1 MVSTILCYD
10 IISGEYVVRYKQRF
24 RARHHI
30 DKFSIY
36 FVLQFLEFRYCYAC
50 AAGVDPSTTP
60 CEVCPFTGGAYK
72 PTFKTGKWA
81 HSLCCQWI
89 PEIYVTQESKKS
101 TPSLNLMNLDK
112 KRYRLKCAL
121 CHSTKG
127 AAVQCSFGRCTTS
140 VHPWCAL
147 KNPQGFTRRV
157 VVNPEGE
164 TLWEIFCKAHASAV
178 SEPLKPKPKAKMSVP
193 LLVDE
198 PSQTSSYGNVSAKK
212 DAKPPKER
220 YSDISSY
227 FPSHHSSYANFA
239 SARNTLTMAHAKNF
253 FTSRLLALKDAPAS
267 QLSAT
272 SSAAQ
277 QDAYG
282 EDDEVEVEEADSD
295 EEYGFNRGQAKSS
308 KQGGKQA
315 PSKKSFPGRGAGAQC
330 NGAAGTSAAGHKSF
344 PILSMLEWPG
354 ISEGEPM
361 DLDHFWNVVSGH
373 FPEDHPKEV
382 CAKQMCSCV
391 SWLD

>member
-1 MVSTILCYD
+1 MRRVEFCSLGIGYLFAPMTILA
-10 IISGEYVVRYKQRF
+10 IF
-24 RARHHI
+24 PL
-30 DKFSIY
+30 Y
-36 FVLQFLEFRYCYAC
+36 FVFPFRYCYAC

-89 PEIYVTQESKKS
+89 PEIYVTQENKKS
-101 TPSLNLMNLDK
+101 TPSLHLANLDK
-112 KRYRLKCAL
+112 KRYKLKCAL

-198 PSQTSSYGNVSAKK
+198 PSQTSTSSYSNVSAKK
-212 DAKPPKER
+212 DPKPPKER

-227 FPSHHSSYANFA
+227 FPSHHSSYANF
-239 SARNTLTMAHAKNF
+239 STARNTLTMAHAKNF
-253 FTSRLLALKDAPAS
+253 FASRLLSLKEAPAS
-267 QLSAT
+267 QASAT

-282 EDDEVEVEEADSD
+282 EDDEVEVDVEEADSD
-295 EEYGFNRGQAKSS
+295 EDYGFDRAHAKRS

-315 PSKKSFPGRGAGAQC
+315 PSKKAFPGRGAQPNGVVGAS
-330 NGAAGTSAAGHKSF
+330 AAGTKSF

-354 ISEGEPM
+354 ISEGEAM

-382 CAKQMCSCV
+382 STNRIHACASLIV
-391 SWLD
+391 RSD